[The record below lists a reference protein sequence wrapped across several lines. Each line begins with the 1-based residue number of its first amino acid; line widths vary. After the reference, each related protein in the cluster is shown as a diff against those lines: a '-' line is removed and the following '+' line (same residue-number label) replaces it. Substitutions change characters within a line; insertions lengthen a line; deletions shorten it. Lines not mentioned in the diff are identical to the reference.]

1 MDDMAGELMRRTRT
15 RSGAKCVPFILPAS
29 LPLPPPLPPLL
40 NIILLRR
47 KSTQQPSSQ
56 HTTPDTTAIIPAHHT
71 RHKAA
76 TCCMPPS
83 TASVT
88 PSGSGTATPPATPP
102 EASPSSLPVFLSLS
116 ASRVAAVGDG
126 LSAAVSSEARKRS
139 GGGCSDAGRGA
150 SITADCFTEGKG
162 GRERRREGKGRKE
175 RGRRDTLSRV
185 VLQGPQQ
192 CS

>member
-1 MDDMAGELMRRTRT
+1 MCPLH
-15 RSGAKCVPFILPAS
+15 SSC
-29 LPLPPPLPPLL
+29 LPPSP
-40 NIILLRR
+40 
-47 KSTQQPSSQ
+47 STSPSSSQ
-56 HTTPDTTAIIPAHHT
+56 YHSPEKKEHTTAIIPAHHT

-83 TASVT
+83 TVSVT
-88 PSGSGTATPPATPP
+88 PSGSGTATPP